1 MMFPSQSNQD
11 SDDKCSVSTLDPL
24 RREFCRKAMTCDY
37 QSMQKMLQED
47 PSLAKAIDY
56 VLGYN
61 ALHWA
66 AKYGQSDVVKLIAG
80 TYNVDPNIKTR
91 GAVSIR

>member
-1 MMFPSQSNQD
+1 
-11 SDDKCSVSTLDPL
+11 
-24 RREFCRKAMTCDY
+24 
-37 QSMQKMLQED
+37 MQKMLQED

-66 AKYGQSDVVKLIAG
+66 AKYGHSDVVKLIAG

-91 GAVSIR
+91 RAVSIRKPYWLCR